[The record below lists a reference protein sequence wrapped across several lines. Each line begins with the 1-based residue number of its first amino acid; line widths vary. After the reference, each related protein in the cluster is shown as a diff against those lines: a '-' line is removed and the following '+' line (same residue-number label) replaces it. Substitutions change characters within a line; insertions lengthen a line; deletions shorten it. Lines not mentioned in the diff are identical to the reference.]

1 MSHEPVHRK
10 YHHGMAT
17 FSMIYAYH
25 ENYVLVLS
33 HDEVV
38 HGKGSIVQ
46 KMPGDRWQQ
55 MANLRFFFA
64 WMFAHPGKKLLFQ
77 GLDFGQSEEWNHAQ
91 SLPWH
96 LLEYDEHKGIQQ
108 LVKDLNR
115 LYTSE
120 PALYELDHVAGG
132 FEWLDHNDAKHSLF
146 SFVRR
151 SAGGETIVV
160 VVNAT
165 PVPRMGYRLG
175 VPEGGFYE
183 EIFNSDS
190 QLYGGSNTGSGGG
203 IPATDHPAHDRP
215 QSIQVDIPPLG
226 AVFFKLRVV

>member
-1 MSHEPVHRK
+1 
-10 YHHGMAT
+10 
-17 FSMIYAYH
+17 
-25 ENYVLVLS
+25 
-33 HDEVV
+33 
-38 HGKGSIVQ
+38 
-46 KMPGDRWQQ
+46 
-55 MANLRFFFA
+55 
-64 WMFAHPGKKLLFQ
+64 
-77 GLDFGQSEEWNHAQ
+77 
-91 SLPWH
+91 
-96 LLEYDEHKGIQQ
+96 LEYDEHKGIQQ
-108 LVKDLNR
+108 LVRDLNR

-120 PALYELDHVAGG
+120 PALHELDHVPGG

-151 SAGGETIVV
+151 SKDRETIVV

-165 PVPRMGYRLG
+165 PVPRLGYRLG

-203 IPATDHPAHDRP
+203 IPATDHQAHDRP

-226 AVFFKLRVV
+226 SVLFKLRAV